1 MAGRYAVLIY
11 RDEASGM
18 YLVDVPDLPGV
29 ITEGRTVEEA
39 AKNAQEAIRS
49 HLRVLREMG
58 EEVPQPSAYD
68 FRQVEVG

>member
-1 MAGRYAVLIY
+1 VAGRYAVLIHQ
-11 RDEASGM
+11 DETSGM

-39 AKNAQEAIRS
+39 TKNAQEAIHS
-49 HLRVLREMG
+49 HLGALRAMG
-58 EEVPQPSAYD
+58 KEIPRPSAYD